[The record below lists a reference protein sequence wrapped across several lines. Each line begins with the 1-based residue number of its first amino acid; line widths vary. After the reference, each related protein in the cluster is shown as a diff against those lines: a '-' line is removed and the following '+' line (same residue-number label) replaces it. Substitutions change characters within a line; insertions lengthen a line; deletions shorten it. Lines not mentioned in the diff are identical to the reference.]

1 MCFDFL
7 QKFCLQLFPT
17 QEKFTEVVTEIY
29 VGLRVKY
36 LLFLCDINH
45 TYICNTQ
52 YKISWK
58 SIQHKLGCS
67 MWTDSAPPHSAS
79 SVQDAFL
86 LPCSWSCT
94 DISHAASENLN
105 SLVTT
110 DIHYKANSCFLQLQ
124 KLI

>member
-1 MCFDFL
+1 MCCDFL

-45 TYICNTQ
+45 TYICITQ

-67 MWTDSAPPHSAS
+67 MWTDSAPP
-79 SVQDAFL
+79 
-86 LPCSWSCT
+86 PT
-94 DISHAASENLN
+94 
-105 SLVTT
+105 
-110 DIHYKANSCFLQLQ
+110 QLQ
-124 KLI
+124 VSKMHFCYLVAEVALISVMLLQRTWTLW